1 MINNYP
7 LNSWGIVVEYLLLFP
22 VDRDTHEF
30 FLPSSERSNV
40 FDAAKDK
47 SVSDHIFEP
56 NGSFCLYTLVPNKTY
71 YTFYPSNIV
80 CDTHGLENWEY
91 HIKFLKIENIT

>member
-56 NGSFCLYTLVPNKTY
+56 NGSSVYYPQNVSRNKRA
-71 YTFYPSNIV
+71 V
-80 CDTHGLENWEY
+80 
-91 HIKFLKIENIT
+91 LKTGRYI